1 MSIVFIGGG
10 NMASALI
17 GGLIAHGQAPEDIR
31 VVEIQPVAAARLR
44 KDWGVETFA
53 DALPA
58 LAGAG
63 TLVLAVKPQNLWEM
77 ASALPRLAP
86 DVRVISVAAGI
97 RTDSLSRWLHG
108 HANIV
113 RAMPN
118 TPALVRQG
126 TAGLYA
132 MAGVS
137 EEDRLHAQSLLR
149 AVGSVVWVEKES
161 DLDAVTAVSGSGPAY
176 VFYFMEAMI
185 KAALSLGLSETAA
198 RQLVQDTVSGAAQ
211 LAKDGPDRPE
221 ILRRK
226 VTSPGGTTEAAL
238 SVFERERMQSIVI
251 QAMQAASK
259 RSCELGESL
268 DRE

>member
-1 MSIVFIGGG
+1 MSILFVGGG

-17 GGLIAHGQAPEDIR
+17 GGLISHGQSPDDIR
-31 VVEIQPVAAARLR
+31 VVEIQPEAAERLR
-44 KDWGVETFA
+44 QEWGVQTYGSM
-53 DALPA
+53 PA
-58 LAGAG
+58 AIGQAS
-63 TLVLAVKPQNLWEM
+63 TLVLAVKPQQLRQVLAELPPL
-77 ASALPRLAP
+77 SAE
-86 DVRVISVAAGI
+86 VRVISVAAGI
-97 RTDSLSRWLHG
+97 RTDSLSRWLRG

-126 TAGLYA
+126 VAGLYA

-176 VFYFMEAMI
+176 VFRFMEAMI
-185 KAALSLGLSETAA
+185 KAAVSLGLDENSA
-198 RQLVQDTVSGAAQ
+198 RLLVLDTVLGAAQ
-211 LAKDGPDRPE
+211 LAKESPDSPE
-221 ILRRK
+221 TLRRK
-226 VTSPGGTTEAAL
+226 VTSPGGTTEAAIA
-238 SVFERERMQSIVI
+238 VFEGAGLEPIVI
-251 QAMQAASK
+251 EAVQAASR
-259 RSCELGESL
+259 RSCELGDKL

>member
-1 MSIVFIGGG
+1 MSIVFVGGG

-17 GGLIAHGQAPEDIR
+17 GGLIAHGQPAEDVR
-31 VVEIQPVAAARLR
+31 VVEIHPEAAERLR
-44 KDWGVETFA
+44 KDWGIQTYDRLSPVVEQ
-53 DALPA
+53 
-58 LAGAG
+58 AG
-63 TLVLAVKPQNLWEM
+63 TLVLAVKPQQLHEV
-77 ASALPRLAP
+77 AAALPPLSP

-126 TAGLYA
+126 VAGLYA
-132 MAGVS
+132 MSGVS

-161 DLDAVTAVSGSGPAY
+161 DLDALTAVSGSGPAY
-176 VFYFMEAMI
+176 VFYFMEVML
-185 KAALSLGLSETAA
+185 KAALSLGLNEKAA
-198 RQLVQDTVSGAAQ
+198 RLLVQETVLGAAQ
-211 LAKDGPDRPE
+211 LAKASPDGPE
-221 ILRRK
+221 TLRRK
-226 VTSPGGTTEAAL
+226 VTSPGGTTEAAIA
-238 SVFERERMQSIVI
+238 VFERSGLESIVI
-251 QAMQAASK
+251 EALQAASR
-259 RSCELGESL
+259 RSCELGDSL